1 MKKDLWSISAAL
13 VPRNRAFDFN
23 QALMDFGATL
33 CTARKPKCLIC
44 PMAPLCAAYPHNPEN
59 EKRA

>member
-1 MKKDLWSISAAL
+1 
-13 VPRNRAFDFN
+13 VRHVFDFN

-44 PMAPLCAAYPHNPEN
+44 PMAAHCAAYPHNPEN
-59 EKRA
+59 EQRA